1 MKSRLI
7 VAALWLLSLLGVAAA
22 TAAGQRSYQSLR
34 EPEVI
39 SGADIGFRVDRD
51 NGDTPVGELVVRR
64 NGKWVAVEFGA
75 RLKVMR

>member
-1 MKSRLI
+1 MKRRLI
-7 VAALWLLSLLGVAAA
+7 LGTLWALSLVGVAAG
-22 TAAGQRSYQSLR
+22 TAAAQRTFQSPL

-39 SGADIGFRVDRD
+39 SGDQIGFRVDRY
-51 NGDTPVGELVVRR
+51 NGATPVGELVVRR